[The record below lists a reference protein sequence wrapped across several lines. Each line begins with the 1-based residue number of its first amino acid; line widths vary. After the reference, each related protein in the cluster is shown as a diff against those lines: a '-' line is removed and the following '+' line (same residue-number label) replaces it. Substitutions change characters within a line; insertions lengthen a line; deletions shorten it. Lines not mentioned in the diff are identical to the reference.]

1 MKKRLLSI
9 VLLLA
14 MMLTLCACGAGVFE
28 VRFEPGGGELV
39 SGALLQNVEA
49 GAAAEAPEL
58 RRDGY
63 AFDGWSEDFSA
74 VSGNMVVA
82 ARWKREEAPAVY
94 EVRFELNGGE
104 LVSGSLLQ
112 RVEAGGSAEAPEV
125 RREGYAFDGWNEAL
139 DDVQGNIVTAAMWRR
154 LYTVLF
160 YADGG
165 EFVSGTGEQLVAEGD
180 MPELPVLRRENYAF
194 AGWDTEPAAVSGDA
208 VYYAQWKA
216 VALSSEQVFKKISP
230 AVVEIQV
237 DDAAGLYTTLGSG
250 FFIDDQ
256 GTLVTNYHVIDG
268 AVSGQITL
276 EDGSVCGIDAVLGYD
291 ASLDIAVLR
300 AELEGNPWLALAED
314 GVVTGETIYALGS
327 SEGLT
332 STFSSGNVST
342 ASRMID
348 GVRYIQITAPISHGN
363 SGGPLVNAFGEVVG
377 INTMGSNE
385 GQNLNFAIDIRE
397 LNKVERSLELSLEE
411 VCAIEYPSGAAGGD
425 EHADDSFYEYTD
437 RAEEEPNNIYLLADP
452 VENGGL
458 IAGELTN
465 GNDLDWF
472 VFKVDRACEVSFI
485 VVPGYHEDMEY
496 LLCGV
501 AKLNENGETKVID
514 ALEPASDDELEYMG
528 GTVKLSE
535 PGSYYLVLM
544 LEDSYPY
551 TDPVYYLVDVT
562 W

>member
-39 SGALLQNVEA
+39 SGSLLQQVQK

-58 RRDGY
+58 KRDGY
-63 AFDGWSEDFSA
+63 VFDGWSEDFSA

-160 YADGG
+160 YSDGG

-300 AELEGNPWLALAED
+300 ADLEGNPWLALAED

-411 VCAIEYPSGAAGGD
+411 VCAIEYPSGTAGGD

-501 AKLNENGETKVID
+501 ARLNENGETKVID

>member
-14 MMLTLCACGAGVFE
+14 MMLTLCACGSAVCE

-39 SGALLQNVEA
+39 SGSLLQNVPK
-49 GAAAEAPEL
+49 GGAAEAPEL
-58 RRDGY
+58 KRDGY
-63 AFDGWSEDFSA
+63 VFDGWSEDFSA
-74 VSGNMVVA
+74 VEGNMVVA
-82 ARWKREEAPAVY
+82 ARWKREETTSVY

-112 RVEAGGSAEAPEV
+112 RVEAGGSAVPPEV

-154 LYTVLF
+154 LYKVLF
-160 YADGG
+160 YSDGG

-180 MPELPVLRRENYAF
+180 MPDVPELRRENYAF
-194 AGWDTEPAAVSGDA
+194 AGWDTEPVAVSGDA
-208 VYYAQWKA
+208 AYFAQWKA
-216 VALSSEQVFKKISP
+216 VALSSEEVFKKISP

-237 DDAAGLYTTLGSG
+237 DDASGQYSALGSG

-276 EDGSVCGIDAVLGYD
+276 ADGSVCGIDAVIGYD
-291 ASLDIAVLR
+291 AALDIAVLR
-300 AELEGNPWLALAED
+300 ADRKDSPWLALAEK

-332 STFSSGNVST
+332 STFSAGNVST
-342 ASRMID
+342 ASREID

-363 SGGPLVNAFGEVVG
+363 SGGPLVNVYGEVVG
-377 INTMGSNE
+377 INTMGSSE
-385 GQNLNFAIDIRE
+385 GQNLNFAVDIRE
-397 LNKVERSLELSLEE
+397 LGKVERSLELSLEE
-411 VCAIEYPSGAAGGD
+411 VCAKEYPRGASGGESPSDKGL
-425 EHADDSFYEYTD
+425 YEYAD
-437 RAEEEPNNIYLLADP
+437 SAEEEPNDIFLLADP
-452 VENGGL
+452 VKNGGM
-458 IAGELTN
+458 IAGELPN
-465 GNDLDWF
+465 GSDLDWF
-472 VFKVDRACEVSFI
+472 VFSVDRACEVSFT
-485 VVPGYHEDMEY
+485 VVPGYHEDMDY

-501 AKLNENGETKVID
+501 AKLNEKGDTQVIE
-514 ALEPASDDELEYMG
+514 ALQPASSDDLEFMS
-528 GTVKLSE
+528 GTVKLDKA
-535 PGSYYLVLM
+535 GDYYLVL
-544 LEDSYPY
+544 LLDDSYPY
-551 TDPVYYLVDVT
+551 TDPVYYLVDVK